1 MPRPGGYGGQARL
14 IHKKK
19 QITVKKHKLY
29 AQYKKALQAEA
40 ANASASLPRWTVHS
54 EQQGAAG
61 AESGPAAEAGDEATA
76 REPPRRKQKHMS
88 SAATQRRK
96 WEREQE
102 KVQAAR
108 QAEEEAREERQR
120 QQEAA
125 RRRRSQQTAN
135 LNKRNKR
142 GQPVLGFE
150 VERLLGTLQRSK

>member
-1 MPRPGGYGGQARL
+1 M
-14 IHKKK
+14 
-19 QITVKKHKLY
+19 
-29 AQYKKALQAEA
+29 
-40 ANASASLPRWTVHS
+40 
-54 EQQGAAG
+54 
-61 AESGPAAEAGDEATA
+61 
-76 REPPRRKQKHMS
+76 
-88 SAATQRRK
+88 
-96 WEREQE
+96 
-102 KVQAAR
+102 QAAR